1 MIIERRRLVRAA
13 ALLAAA
19 LVAGG
24 CQGLSGPGAPGIDL
38 DRAMPG
44 ELARERHAH
53 VTAAIRTLG
62 AALAGPDV
70 GLDGVLLDADL
81 VDASAPGTTAETP
94 TEATRRLAEREL
106 MDAGPY
112 RLVGAD
118 AAGGRLEYRSGRTR
132 NHLSVTVREP
142 TASER
147 ADGDA
152 FVVTDVFGQASLAAL
167 VRDAGPGG
175 RGDGAVPVAIP
186 TALSTALST
195 GRPPAGDDAATLA
208 WLDALPRV
216 EREREDLLG
225 LRALL
230 AVRLGRDERALPL
243 VESGIVRY
251 PDSAL
256 HFALAERLFER
267 ADPDA
272 GVPASLVRTV
282 RERFD
287 RREIDA
293 ARRTVERFVAGGP
306 GA

>member
-1 MIIERRRLVRAA
+1 MNVERRRAARAA

-24 CQGLSGPGAPGIDL
+24 CQGLSGPDAPGIDL

-62 AALAGPDV
+62 AALAGADV
-70 GLDGVLLDADL
+70 GLDGVPLDAAL
-81 VDASAPGTTAETP
+81 VGAPAPGATAETP
-94 TEATRRLAEREL
+94 AEATRRLAEREL

-118 AAGGRLEYRSGRTR
+118 ASGGRLEYRSGRTG

-167 VRDAGPGG
+167 VRGTGPGG
-175 RGDGAVPVAIP
+175 RGDGAVPIA
-186 TALSTALST
+186 TALST
-195 GRPPAGDDAATLA
+195 GRPPTWDDAATLA
-208 WLDALPRV
+208 RLDALPRV
-216 EREREDLLG
+216 EREREDLSG

-243 VESGIVRY
+243 VERGIVRH
-251 PDSAL
+251 PGSAL
-256 HFALAERLFER
+256 HFALAERLFRR

-272 GVPASLVRTV
+272 GVPASLARVV
-282 RERFD
+282 RERFGK
-287 RREIDA
+287 REIDA